1 MDLKEIGKRIANQ
14 RKMKGLTQE
23 ALAEEVDLTVGYIS
37 GIESGNKIASL
48 KNMLNIANALE
59 MSLDFML
66 LSDIN
71 TEEIKKEAYILEFKS
86 MLEEIGEREK
96 IERFI
101 NYAKAISE
109 KIAKE

>member
-1 MDLKEIGKRIANQ
+1 MLY
-14 RKMKGLTQE
+14 TFH
-23 ALAEEVDLTVGYIS
+23 

-48 KNMLNIANALE
+48 KNMLNIIANALE

-66 LSDIN
+66 LSDIS
-71 TEEIKKEAYILEFKS
+71 TEEIKKEAYILEFRS

-109 KIAKE
+109 KISKE

>member
-1 MDLKEIGKRIANQ
+1 MLY
-14 RKMKGLTQE
+14 TFH
-23 ALAEEVDLTVGYIS
+23 

-66 LSDIN
+66 LSDIS
-71 TEEIKKEAYILEFKS
+71 TEEIKKEAYILEFRS

-109 KIAKE
+109 KISKE